1 MPLHRKFAMA
11 MGSPVASAA
20 ALHKS
25 ATLPLSKP
33 ITDTIPE
40 GCASDAACIA
50 SPRSFVSLTPSAKL
64 IAPAKQRAE
73 YSPKDKPIAQVALST
88 TSGDSAR
95 SFSTAA
101 IEETKMAG
109 WLTAVESSSALGP
122 SAHLAS
128 RS

>member
-1 MPLHRKFAMA
+1 MPLSR
-11 MGSPVASAA
+11 
-20 ALHKS
+20 
-25 ATLPLSKP
+25 P

-50 SPRSFVSLTPSAKL
+50 SPLNFVSLTPSANE

-73 YSPKDKPIAQVALST
+73 YSPNDKPIAHVAAST

-101 IEETKMAG
+101 MDDTKMAG

-128 RS
+128 KS

>member
-1 MPLHRKFAMA
+1 M
-11 MGSPVASAA
+11 
-20 ALHKS
+20 
-25 ATLPLSKP
+25 
-33 ITDTIPE
+33 PE
-40 GCASDAACIA
+40 GCASEAACMA
-50 SPRSFVSLTPSAKL
+50 SPRNFVNLTPSAKEM
-64 IAPAKQRAE
+64 APAKHKAE
-73 YSPKDKPIAQVALST
+73 YSPRLRPMAQVALET

-101 IEETKMAG
+101 MLATKMAG